1 MCIRTGNGGVAAAS
15 NKLCVHSTTREV
27 RAMILAREER
37 DKQRRKAYRRTTP
50 QHQKPGPV
58 QWIAF

>member
-1 MCIRTGNGGVAAAS
+1 VLTNNGGRAATS

-37 DKQRRKAYRRTTP
+37 DKLRRKAYRRTTP
-50 QHQKPGPV
+50 AHQKAGPV
-58 QWIAF
+58 SWVQF